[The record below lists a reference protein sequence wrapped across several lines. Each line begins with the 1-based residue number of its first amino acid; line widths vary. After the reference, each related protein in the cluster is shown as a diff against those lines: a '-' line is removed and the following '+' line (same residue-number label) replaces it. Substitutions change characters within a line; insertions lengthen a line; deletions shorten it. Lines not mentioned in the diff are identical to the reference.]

1 LRVTAPGLTLNF
13 MKRYLALVWLLVCSS
28 SFAQDPAAHAA
39 ALAARQEQAEERRL
53 MMRDIEDLRQSV
65 VQQQRRIN
73 ELINENNALQRQIT
87 EMDQRN
93 RAAQANGVT
102 RKDLEKIIEA
112 LKEVDS
118 KRVADNNVIKEQIKK
133 VAEIAAKP
141 PQVIVQA
148 PPTIAVPPPTKTPK
162 DEPDKTDKSGD
173 DEPPPNPRGYFT
185 YKIQS
190 KDTLMGIINAYNAK
204 FKEQGK
210 ATVTLEQVKK
220 ANPKLNPNRMIVGK
234 EVLIPIPPDK

>member
-1 LRVTAPGLTLNF
+1 MN
-13 MKRYLALVWLLVCSS
+13 RYLLLAGLLIIAPASNFS
-28 SFAQDPAAHAA
+28 QDSAANAA
-39 ALAARQEQAEERRL
+39 AVAARQEQTEERR
-53 MMRDIEDLRQSV
+53 MMRTELERMNESL

-87 EMDQRN
+87 EMEQRN
-93 RAAQANGVT
+93 RAAQANAVT
-102 RKDLEKIIEA
+102 RKDLEKIVDA

-133 VAEIAAKP
+133 VAEIAASKP
-141 PQVIVQA
+141 APVFVQ
-148 PPTIAVPPPTKTPK
+148 PPPILANPPEIKNQK
-162 DEPDKTDKSGD
+162 DREPDKTEKAGE

>member
-1 LRVTAPGLTLNF
+1 MN
-13 MKRYLALVWLLVCSS
+13 RYLLLAVLMISAAVPA
-28 SFAQDPAAHAA
+28 FGQDPSQNAA
-39 ALAARQEQAEERRL
+39 ALAARQEAAEERR
-53 MMRDIEDLRQSV
+53 MMTRDLDDLRQSV

-73 ELINENNALQRQIT
+73 ELINENGALQRQIT

-93 RAAQANGVT
+93 RAAQANAVS
-102 RKDLEKIIEA
+102 RKDLEKIVDA
-112 LKEVDS
+112 LREVDS
-118 KRVADNNVIKEQIKK
+118 KRVADNNLIKDQIKE
-133 VAEIAAKP
+133 VAKIAARPAP
-141 PQVIVQA
+141 PVIVQA
-148 PPTIAVPPPTKTPK
+148 PPAPAPQETKTTPK
-162 DEPDKTDKSGD
+162 EDKPENNPEDNS
-173 DEPPPNPRGYFT
+173 PPANPRGYFT

-220 ANPKLNPNRMIVGK
+220 ANPKLNPNKMIVGK